1 MSTPDNRLKFNH
13 VIWRQGHVLET
24 RTTRLWSKQTLE
36 QVSRIERRCA
46 FAYFC
51 AHDEGRSRELVYQ
64 FDSAE
69 ECAKAV
75 NEHNKALAEA
85 LSK

>member
-1 MSTPDNRLKFNH
+1 MSTPDNRLKFNNVH
-13 VIWRQGHVLET
+13 WTQGRVLET
-24 RTTRLWSKQTLE
+24 RTTRRWSKPTLE
-36 QVSRIERRCA
+36 QVSRIERRTA
-46 FAYFC
+46 FAHFY

-75 NEHNKALAEA
+75 REHNKVLAEA
-85 LSK
+85 LPK

>member
-1 MSTPDNRLKFNH
+1 MSAPDNRLKFND
-13 VIWRQGHVLET
+13 VIWSQGHVLET

-46 FAYFC
+46 FAHFYF
-51 AHDEGRSRELVYQ
+51 HDEGRSRELVYQ

>member
-1 MSTPDNRLKFNH
+1 MSTPDNRLTFND
-13 VIWRQGHVLET
+13 VIWSQGHVLET

-46 FAYFC
+46 FAYFY

-75 NEHNKALAEA
+75 NEHNKALAER

>member
-1 MSTPDNRLKFNH
+1 MSTPDNRLTFND
-13 VIWRQGHVLET
+13 VPWQQGRVLST
-24 RTTRLWSKQTLE
+24 RHTLRWSKQELE
-36 QVSRIERRCA
+36 KFTRIERRTA
-46 FAYFC
+46 FAHFYV
-51 AHDEGRSRELVYQ
+51 HDEGRSRELVYQ